1 MLGDLIAD
9 LILEVVFRPVLK
21 AMDLFVAGVKKR
33 LARIRARFGGDG
45 GNGGDGVGAATDNG
59 NAGVGREYDAADRER
74 STERN

>member
-33 LARIRARFGGDG
+33 LTRLRARFGGERADDG
-45 GNGGDGVGAATDNG
+45 TRGDEGDGRDRIYSD
-59 NAGVGREYDAADRER
+59 AGDRER
-74 STERN
+74 SAERY